1 MILIGKRR
9 YFQFRRWCVGFTER
23 GQCIRRVGT
32 VTTAFIEGAITLRK
46 LDTGELPVILQTGIY
61 IFFVTKIF
69 GHMNGKMTHVHAWVL
84 QRARG
89 RVAYLR
95 TEGTNDSTRLR
106 VALLHSFGVGWRAH
120 RFSVDCASICY
131 SIK

>member
-61 IFFVTKIF
+61 IFFVTKF
-69 GHMNGKMTHVHAWVL
+69 WSHEWKNDMFTLGCCSV
-84 QRARG
+84 RG
-89 RVAYLR
+89 
-95 TEGTNDSTRLR
+95 EGSLT
-106 VALLHSFGVGWRAH
+106 
-120 RFSVDCASICY
+120 
-131 SIK
+131 

>member
-1 MILIGKRR
+1 M
-9 YFQFRRWCVGFTER
+9 GFTER

-61 IFFVTKIF
+61 IFFVTKFF